1 MRAEDEVRIRHMIEA
16 AESIAEFVA
25 GRERSELDTN
35 RMLLF
40 AVVRAIEILG
50 EAASKVS
57 EDERVASGGIPW
69 KAIVGMR
76 NRLIHAYFDVN
87 AQLVWESA
95 TVEIPAI
102 LPQLRSLLVGK

>member
-1 MRAEDEVRIRHMIEA
+1 MIEA
-16 AESIAEFVA
+16 AENIIEFVA
-25 GRERSELDTN
+25 DRERAELDTN

-40 AVVRAIEILG
+40 AIVRAIEILG

-57 EDERVASGGIPW
+57 EEVRLANSAIPW

-87 AQLVWESA
+87 GQLVWESA

-102 LPQLRSLLVGK
+102 LPQLRVLVASK